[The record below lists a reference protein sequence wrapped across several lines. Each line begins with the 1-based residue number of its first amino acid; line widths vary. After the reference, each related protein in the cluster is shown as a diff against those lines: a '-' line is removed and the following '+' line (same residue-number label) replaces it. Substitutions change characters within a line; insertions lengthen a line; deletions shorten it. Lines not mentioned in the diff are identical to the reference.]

1 MSKIAEKKVIIID
14 DHKLFTDGLSSI
26 LESIGLRVM
35 STFQNGKEA
44 VLYLQNNEID
54 IVFSDIN
61 MPEMDGLKLCKRL
74 KRDKVKAKTIILSMY
89 EDPNIIKEA
98 FDCGASAYLSK
109 NTEKEEIIKAIEKSL
124 NNKKYVNKR
133 LLKKKQREEEEE
145 EEEEEEDTFTL
156 KYKLTLREREILQL
170 LLDQENN
177 RQIGKT
183 LNISIRTVETHR
195 KNIMLKLDVKNN
207 IGLIKKVLR
216 YQLFSKE
223 S

>member
-14 DHKLFTDGLSSI
+14 DHKLFSKGLSTI

-35 STFQNGKEA
+35 STFKNGKEA

-61 MPEMDGLKLCKRL
+61 MPEMDGLKLCRRL
-74 KRDKVKAKTIILSMY
+74 KRDKIKSKIIILSMY

-109 NTEKEEIIKAIEKSL
+109 NTDKEEIIKAIKISL
-124 NNKKYVNKR
+124 DNKKYVNKR
-133 LLKKKQREEEEE
+133 LLKKKKR

-156 KYKLTLREREILQL
+156 KYKLTLREREVLQL
-170 LLDQENN
+170 LLDESSNK
-177 RQIGKT
+177 QIGT
-183 LNISIRTVETHR
+183 SLNISTRTVETHR
-195 KNIMLKLDVKNN
+195 KNIMLKFEVKNN
-207 IGLIKKVLR
+207 TGLIKKALS

-223 S
+223 I

>member
-61 MPEMDGLKLCKRL
+61 MPEMDGLQLCKKL
-74 KRDKVKAKTIILSMY
+74 KRDKVKAKIIILSMY

-133 LLKKKQREEEEE
+133 LLKKKEREEEQ
-145 EEEEEEDTFTL
+145 EEEEEDTFTL

-183 LNISIRTVETHR
+183 LNISIRTIETHR
-195 KNIMLKLDVKNN
+195 RNIMLKLDVKNN
-207 IGLIKKVLR
+207 IGLIKKVLK

>member
-1 MSKIAEKKVIIID
+1 MSIIAEKKVIIID
-14 DHKLFTDGLSSI
+14 DHKLFTNGLSTI

-35 STFQNGKEA
+35 STFENGKKA
-44 VLYLQNNEID
+44 ILYLQNNEVD

-74 KRDKVKAKTIILSMY
+74 KRDKVKAKIIILSMY

-124 NNKKYVNKR
+124 DNKKYVNKR
-133 LLKKKQREEEEE
+133 LLKKKEEE

-156 KYKLTLREREILQL
+156 KYKLTLREREVLQL
-170 LLDQENN
+170 LLDEEGN
-177 RQIGKT
+177 RQIGEI
-183 LNISIRTVETHR
+183 LNISTRTVETHR

-207 IGLIKKVLR
+207 IGLIKKALS
-216 YQLFSKE
+216 YKLFSKE

>member
-74 KRDKVKAKTIILSMY
+74 KRDKVKAKIIILSMY

-133 LLKKKQREEEEE
+133 LLKKKEREE

-195 KNIMLKLDVKNN
+195 RNIMLKLDVKNN

>member
-44 VLYLQNNEID
+44 VLYLKNNEID

-74 KRDKVKAKTIILSMY
+74 KRDNVKAKIIILSMY

-98 FDCGASAYLSK
+98 FDCGASAYLAK

-124 NNKKYVNKR
+124 DNKKYVNKR
-133 LLKKKQREEEEE
+133 LLKKKER

-156 KYKLTLREREILQL
+156 KYKLTLREREVLQL
-170 LLDQENN
+170 LLDESSNK
-177 RQIGKT
+177 QIGET
-183 LNISIRTVETHR
+183 LNISTRTVETHR

-207 IGLIKKVLR
+207 TGLIKKALS

-223 S
+223 I

>member
-14 DHKLFTDGLSSI
+14 DHKLFTNGLSSI

-44 VLYLQNNEID
+44 FLYLQNNEID
-54 IVFSDIN
+54 IVFTDIN
-61 MPEMDGLKLCKRL
+61 MPEMDGLKLCKKL
-74 KRDKVKAKTIILSMY
+74 KRDNVKAKIIILSMY

-124 NNKKYVNKR
+124 DNKKYVNKR
-133 LLKKKQREEEEE
+133 LLKKKEREE

-156 KYKLTLREREILQL
+156 KYKLTLREREVLQL
-170 LLDQENN
+170 LLDESSNK
-177 RQIGKT
+177 QIGET
-183 LNISIRTVETHR
+183 LNISTRTVETHR

-207 IGLIKKVLR
+207 TGLIKKALS

-223 S
+223 I

>member
-1 MSKIAEKKVIIID
+1 MCIIAEKKVIIID
-14 DHKLFTDGLSSI
+14 DHKLFTKGLSTI

-35 STFQNGKEA
+35 STFENGKEA
-44 VLYLQNNEID
+44 VLYLQNNEVD

-74 KRDKVKAKTIILSMY
+74 KRDQIKAKIIMLSMY

-109 NTEKEEIIKAIEKSL
+109 NTEKEEIIKAVEKIL
-124 NNKKYVNKR
+124 DNKQYVNKH
-133 LLKKKQREEEEE
+133 LLKKKERVQ
-145 EEEEEEDTFTL
+145 EEDEFTL
-156 KYKLTLREREILQL
+156 KYKLTLREREVLQL
-170 LLDQENN
+170 MLEEASNK
-177 RQIGKT
+177 QIGEALK
-183 LNISIRTVETHR
+183 ISTRTVETHR

-207 IGLIKKVLR
+207 IGLIKKALSF
-216 YQLFSKE
+216 QLFKRE

>member
-14 DHKLFTDGLSSI
+14 DHKLFTNGLSSI

-44 VLYLQNNEID
+44 FLYLQNNEID
-54 IVFSDIN
+54 IVFTDIN

-74 KRDKVKAKTIILSMY
+74 KRDNVKAKIIILSMY

-98 FDCGASAYLSK
+98 FDCGASAYLVK

-124 NNKKYVNKR
+124 DNKKYVNKR
-133 LLKKKQREEEEE
+133 LLKKKERE

-156 KYKLTLREREILQL
+156 KYKLTLREREVLQL
-170 LLDQENN
+170 LLDESSNK
-177 RQIGKT
+177 QIGET
-183 LNISIRTVETHR
+183 LNISTRTVETHR

-207 IGLIKKVLR
+207 TGLIKKALS

-223 S
+223 I

>member
-44 VLYLQNNEID
+44 VHYLQNNEID

-74 KRDKVKAKTIILSMY
+74 KRDKVKAKIIILSMY

-133 LLKKKQREEEEE
+133 LLKKKEREEEEE
-145 EEEEEEDTFTL
+145 EDIFTL

-183 LNISIRTVETHR
+183 LNISIRTIETHR
-195 KNIMLKLDVKNN
+195 RNIMLKLDVKNN

-216 YQLFSKE
+216 YQLF
-223 S
+223 

>member
-1 MSKIAEKKVIIID
+1 MSIIAEKRVIIID
-14 DHKLFTDGLSSI
+14 DHKLFTNGLSSI

-35 STFQNGKEA
+35 STFDSAKKA

-74 KRDKVKAKTIILSMY
+74 KRDQIKAKIIMLSMY

-109 NTEKEEIIKAIEKSL
+109 NTEKEEIIKAVEKIL
-124 NNKKYVNKR
+124 DNKQYVNKH
-133 LLKKKQREEEEE
+133 LLKKKERVQ
-145 EEEEEEDTFTL
+145 EEDEFTL
-156 KYKLTLREREILQL
+156 KYKLTLREREVLQL
-170 LLDQENN
+170 MLDEASNK
-177 RQIGKT
+177 QIGEA
-183 LNISIRTVETHR
+183 LNISTRTVETHR

-207 IGLIKKVLR
+207 IGLIKKALSF
-216 YQLFSKE
+216 QLFKRE

>member
-1 MSKIAEKKVIIID
+1 
-14 DHKLFTDGLSSI
+14 
-26 LESIGLRVM
+26 
-35 STFQNGKEA
+35 
-44 VLYLQNNEID
+44 
-54 IVFSDIN
+54 
-61 MPEMDGLKLCKRL
+61 
-74 KRDKVKAKTIILSMY
+74 MY

-133 LLKKKQREEEEE
+133 LLKKKERE

-156 KYKLTLREREILQL
+156 KYKLTLREREVLQL
-170 LLDQENN
+170 LLDEENN

-195 KNIMLKLDVKNN
+195 RNIMLKLDVKNN

>member
-1 MSKIAEKKVIIID
+1 MSIIAEKKVIIID
-14 DHKLFTDGLSSI
+14 DHKLFTNGLSSI

-54 IVFSDIN
+54 IVFTDIN

-74 KRDKVKAKTIILSMY
+74 KRDKVMAKTIIISMY

-109 NTEKEEIIKAIEKSL
+109 NTEKEEIIKAIGKSL
-124 NNKKYVNKR
+124 NNKQYVNKH
-133 LLKKKQREEEEE
+133 LLKKKAREEE

-156 KYKLTLREREILQL
+156 KYKLTLREREVLQL
-170 LLDQENN
+170 LLDEENN
-177 RQIGKT
+177 RQIGKS
-183 LNISIRTVETHR
+183 LEISTRTVETHR

-207 IGLIKKVLR
+207 IGLIKKVLS

-223 S
+223 R

>member
-1 MSKIAEKKVIIID
+1 MSIIAEKKVIIID
-14 DHKLFTDGLSSI
+14 DHKLFTNGLSSI

-74 KRDKVKAKTIILSMY
+74 KRDKVKAEIIILSMY

-98 FDCGASAYLSK
+98 FDCEASAYLSK

-124 NNKKYVNKR
+124 NNQKYVNKR
-133 LLKKKQREEEEE
+133 LLKKKERE

-195 KNIMLKLDVKNN
+195 RNIMLKLDVKNN
-207 IGLIKKVLR
+207 IGLIKKALS

>member
-54 IVFSDIN
+54 IVFTDIN

-74 KRDKVKAKTIILSMY
+74 KRDKVKAEIIILSMY

-124 NNKKYVNKR
+124 NNQKYVNKR
-133 LLKKKQREEEEE
+133 LLKKKER
-145 EEEEEEDTFTL
+145 EEEEDTFTL

-195 KNIMLKLDVKNN
+195 RNIMLKLDVKNN
-207 IGLIKKVLR
+207 IGLIKKVIS
-216 YQLFSKE
+216 YQLF
-223 S
+223 

>member
-1 MSKIAEKKVIIID
+1 MSIIAEKKVIIID

-26 LESIGLRVM
+26 LESIGLRVI

-54 IVFSDIN
+54 IVFTDIN

-74 KRDKVKAKTIILSMY
+74 KRDKVMAKIIIISMY

-109 NTEKEEIIKAIEKSL
+109 NTEKQEIIKAIERCLGNKQYL
-124 NNKKYVNKR
+124 NKH
-133 LLKKKQREEEEE
+133 LLKKKAR

-156 KYKLTLREREILQL
+156 KYKLTLREREVLQL
-170 LLDQENN
+170 LLDEENN
-177 RQIGKT
+177 RQIGKS
-183 LNISIRTVETHR
+183 LDISTRTVETHR

-207 IGLIKKVLR
+207 IGLIKKALS

>member
-1 MSKIAEKKVIIID
+1 MSIIAEKKVIIID

-44 VLYLQNNEID
+44 DLYLQNNEID

-74 KRDKVKAKTIILSMY
+74 KRDKVEAKIIILSMY

-98 FDCGASAYLSK
+98 FNCGASAYLSK
-109 NTEKEEIIKAIEKSL
+109 NTEKKEIIKAIKKSL

-133 LLKKKQREEEEE
+133 LLKKKDREEEEE
-145 EEEEEEDTFTL
+145 ENTFTL

-170 LLDQENN
+170 LLNEKNN
-177 RQIGKT
+177 RQIGEI
-183 LNISIRTVETHR
+183 LNISIRTIETHR
-195 KNIMLKLDVKNN
+195 RNIMLKLDVKNN
-207 IGLIKKVLR
+207 IGLIKRVLS